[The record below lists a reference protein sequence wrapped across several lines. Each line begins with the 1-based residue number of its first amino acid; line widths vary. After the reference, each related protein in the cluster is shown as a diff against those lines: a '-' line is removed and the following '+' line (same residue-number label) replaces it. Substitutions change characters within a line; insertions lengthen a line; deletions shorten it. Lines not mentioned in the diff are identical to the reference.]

1 MKFKIE
7 EDSRENILKKNIHET
22 VLLCIRE
29 IEKEINKDKLLNDL
43 GISIEY
49 VDDYEFDEED
59 WVAVYCA
66 DM

>member
-7 EDSRENILKKNIHET
+7 EGSRENILKKNIHET

-29 IEKEINKDKLLNDL
+29 IEKEITKDKLLNDL

-49 VDDYEFDEED
+49 VDDYEFDE
-59 WVAVYCA
+59 
-66 DM
+66 